1 MTQSRFGVAVGA
13 LVLMLTAAGCADQGS
28 SGGAGGSGDA
38 ILIGAVY
45 PETGTTSVPDWG
57 DGVKAAEAYINETLG
72 GVDGRPM
79 KVIYCDDQNQDPSK
93 NAACTRNFVQQK
105 VTVIMDYGGA
115 FGTGGLPV
123 AESAKIAAITPAS
136 SLAEQQ
142 SDVTL
147 ILHADQ
153 TGGYAALFDYAA
165 SNGAKTVGSLIINIP
180 DIVAGLSASIK
191 LAAEQAG
198 LEVANTVPEAGD
210 AADFT
215 PALLKASDGADIV
228 TMSFGTSS
236 MAQIMKAAE
245 SNGIDVQF
253 AASQTAV
260 NVPSLIEPAG
270 AAAEGMLAYSG
281 VLAFTDEQDPDV
293 KVYRDAMTR
302 AGYAGSIGAVSEA
315 GFSYL
320 MTAYNALKEMPE
332 KDAASFLE
340 YMQSHPVPVFLGQ
353 TFDASNVP
361 FPDRKAVHVTATRVL
376 QAQDGSIVDVGGDWL
391 DAYAK

>member
-1 MTQSRFGVAVGA
+1 VGA
-13 LVLMLTAAGCADQGS
+13 LVLMLTAAACADEANG
-28 SGGAGGSGDA
+28 GGAGGSDDA

-57 DGVKAAEAYINETLG
+57 EGVKAAEAYINDTLG
-72 GVDGRPM
+72 GVDGSPV

-105 VTVIMDYGGA
+105 VTAIMNYGGA

-123 AESAKIAAITPAS
+123 AESAKIAAFTPAS

-147 ILHADQ
+147 IPHADQ
-153 TGGYAALFDYAA
+153 TGGYAAIFGYAA
-165 SNGAKTVGSLIINIP
+165 QNGVDTVGSLIINIP
-180 DIVAGLSASIK
+180 DVVAGLTASIK
-191 LAAEQAG
+191 LAADKAG
-198 LEVANTVPEAGD
+198 IQVVNTVPEAGD

-215 PALLKASDGADIV
+215 PALLKASDGADLV
-228 TMSFGTSS
+228 TMSFGTAS
-236 MAQIMKAAE
+236 MTQIMKAAE

-260 NVPSLIEPAG
+260 NIPALVEPAG
-270 AAAEGMLAYSG
+270 AAAEGLLAYSG

-293 KVYRDAMTR
+293 KVYRDAMTK
-302 AGYAGSIGAVSEA
+302 AGYADSIGAVSEA

-320 MTAYNALKEMPE
+320 MTAYNALKEMPDS
-332 KDAASFLE
+332 DAATFLK
-340 YMQSHPVPVFLGQ
+340 YMQSNPIPVFLGQ
-353 TFDASNVP
+353 TYDATNVP
-361 FPDRKAVHVTATRVL
+361 FPDRPAVHVTATRVL
-376 QAQDGSIVDVGGDWL
+376 QVKDGTFVDVGGDWI
-391 DAYAK
+391 DEYAK